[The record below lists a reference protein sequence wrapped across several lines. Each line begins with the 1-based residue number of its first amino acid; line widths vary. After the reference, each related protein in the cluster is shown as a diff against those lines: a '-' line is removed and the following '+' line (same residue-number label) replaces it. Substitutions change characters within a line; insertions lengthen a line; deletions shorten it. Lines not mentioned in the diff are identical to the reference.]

1 MARLL
6 KNAGWLRGRNN
17 QQHQRLET
25 DDYFSDSD
33 CDSDYEDQRP
43 MQGSP
48 VRQVL
53 QANTALPQDITFVVP
68 NSDDI
73 ETVQGVEIVCIQ
85 GPHGPIRVPLPL
97 GAKCGEQCS
106 VRLGPP
112 AQYHVTVPEGF
123 KEGESVNFEGSTG
136 EPLTAAV
143 PPGKKPGDVFEV
155 SLPVLLVQ
163 VPVGAKAGVEVMYEA
178 PDRQARFARVPK
190 GVAPGHYFPVLI
202 APLGHDV
209 PVAETTWPLE
219 LSFVTP
225 EAPGDCVC
233 LQGPHG
239 PIMVPLPRDAKPGQQ
254 TKVQIGPQ
262 GDEGA
267 YEVGVPHG
275 AGPGDPVQF
284 KGTNGEDLHANV
296 PEGKKPGDKF
306 RVMVPTVMVRV
317 PPGSQVGTEV
327 MFQTPGDQ
335 QVRFTKVP
343 DGLSAGHYFSVL
355 LQSPVQSPVPKE
367 EEKEKQAKAEDAE
380 EAKKEDVVEAKK
392 EDVVE
397 DAILIETQ
405 VDSIS
410 GETITE

>member
-6 KNAGWLRGRNN
+6 KNAGWLRGGN
-17 QQHQRLET
+17 QQHHRLET

-33 CDSDYEDQRP
+33 ADSDYEDQRP

-53 QANTALPQDITFVVP
+53 QAKTALPQDITFVVP
-68 NSDDI
+68 NSDEI
-73 ETVQGVEIVCIQ
+73 ETLQGVEIVCIQ

-123 KEGESVNFEGSTG
+123 KEGESVKFEGTNG
-136 EPLTAAV
+136 EQLTAAV
-143 PPGKKPGDVFEV
+143 PPGRKPGDIFEV

-163 VPVGAKAGVEVMYEA
+163 VPAGAKAGMEVMYEA

-190 GVAPGHYFPVLI
+190 GIAPGHYFPVLI
-202 APLGHDV
+202 APPGHDF

-225 EAPGDCVC
+225 ENPGDSVC

-239 PIMVPLPRDAKPGQQ
+239 PIMVPLPPDAKPGQQ
-254 TKVQIGPQ
+254 TKIQIGPQ

-267 YEVGVPHG
+267 YEVGVPDG
-275 AGPGDPVQF
+275 AAPGDAVKF
-284 KGTNGEDLHANV
+284 KGVSGEDFHANV

-306 RVMVPTVMVRV
+306 RVMLPTVMVRV
-317 PPGSQVGTEV
+317 PPGSRPGTEV

-335 QVRFTKVP
+335 QVRFTKIP
-343 DGLSAGHYFSVL
+343 DGLSAGHYFPVL
-355 LQSPVQSPVPKE
+355 LQAPTPAPKV
-367 EEKEKQAKAEDAE
+367 EEKEKQEKAED
-380 EAKKEDVVEAKK
+380 VQEAKK